1 MRQVLETFITWSVMA
16 YFADRVLLD
25 IVIKLVA
32 IKAGG

>member
-16 YFADRVLLD
+16 HFADRVLLD
-25 IVIKLVA
+25 LVIKLVA